1 MSTTPTSTIST
12 SNSSTSPAS
21 STRSSTP
28 VGAIVGGV
36 VGGLAL
42 LAGIVALV
50 WYFARTPRTAHSNFQ
65 EQTDPNFG
73 DQPIYS
79 QAEKRNEDEVGS
91 EHNNAVGGRLSEALV
106 YPDTVPSGRTIT

>member
-1 MSTTPTSTIST
+1 VSTAPTSTIST
-12 SNSSTSPAS
+12 SSSSTSPAS
-21 STRSSTP
+21 SSSSTP

-42 LAGIVALV
+42 LAGIVALI

-65 EQTDPNFG
+65 EQTDQDFG

-79 QAEKRNEDEVGS
+79 PEKRNEDEVLS
-91 EHNNAVGGRLSEALV
+91 EHNNVVGGRLSQALV